1 MGLFGGTFYGI
12 MYLLPQFVQAV
23 LHYSPITAGKIFLPS
38 TLVLAVLVPLVGWL
52 SDRYP
57 PHWITL
63 PGLACALL
71 SVWLMAQMDWNTS
84 FFYLAMAMAVLS
96 VGMAA
101 FPPPTLSNAI
111 AGLPGHLT
119 GHGSGAINFA
129 LQLGGALGT
138 AGLVILL
145 DRQTAFHGQYL
156 NAGVNADNAIA
167 RQQLGQLSELVG
179 RLGVPDTQQQ
189 AMAGYLMGR
198 IESIWASILAY
209 QDGFWILIGSLL
221 LVVIPSLLLSRWRG
235 LPRT

>member
-1 MGLFGGTFYGI
+1 M
-12 MYLLPQFVQAV
+12 
-23 LHYSPITAGKIFLPS
+23 
-38 TLVLAVLVPLVGWL
+38 
-52 SDRYP
+52 
-57 PHWITL
+57 
-63 PGLACALL
+63 
-71 SVWLMAQMDWNTS
+71 
-84 FFYLAMAMAVLS
+84 
-96 VGMAA
+96 
-101 FPPPTLSNAI
+101 NAI
-111 AGLPGHLT
+111 AGLPVHLT

-179 RLGVPDTQQQ
+179 RLGVPDTHQQ

>member
-1 MGLFGGTFYGI
+1 
-12 MYLLPQFVQAV
+12 
-23 LHYSPITAGKIFLPS
+23 
-38 TLVLAVLVPLVGWL
+38 
-52 SDRYP
+52 
-57 PHWITL
+57 
-63 PGLACALL
+63 
-71 SVWLMAQMDWNTS
+71 
-84 FFYLAMAMAVLS
+84 
-96 VGMAA
+96 
-101 FPPPTLSNAI
+101 
-111 AGLPGHLT
+111 LPGHLT

-209 QDGFWILIGSLL
+209 QDGFWILIGSLF
-221 LVVIPSLLLSRWRG
+221 LVVVPSLLLSRWRG